1 MNKSIIFVTGL
12 SGAGRSEVMKALEDL
27 DFFCVDNLPLALLSE
42 LSKLSNSS
50 EEPKQRLAVSLD
62 VRGNDFFTGFLST
75 IDNLE
80 NSVLSNTILFL
91 DCADNVL
98 VRRYSETR
106 RRHPIH
112 ESESL
117 LECIAKERTL
127 LSEIRARADYVLDTS
142 SIKTHELRNRIAK
155 LILNR
160 DVSSD
165 IIINVMSFGYKNGVP
180 LDADFM
186 FDVRFLDNP
195 YYKSELRSKTGLDID
210 VADYVFS
217 QTEAED
223 IIENISNL
231 MKRLI
236 PLHSTAGK
244 TSLTIAIGCTGG
256 QHRSVAITEQLSK
269 ILSKKFSSVTA
280 IHRDIKQSHEHKVI

>member
-231 MKRLI
+231 MNRLI

-269 ILSKKFSSVTA
+269 ILYEKFSSVTA
-280 IHRDIKQSHEHKVI
+280 IHRDIK

>member
-27 DFFCVDNLPLALLSE
+27 DFFCVDNLPLALLSD

-80 NSVLSNTILFL
+80 NSALSNTILFL

-142 SIKTHELRNRIAK
+142 SIKTHELRNRIGK

-269 ILSKKFSSVTA
+269 ILSERFSSVTA
-280 IHRDIKQSHEHKVI
+280 IHRDIK

>member
-27 DFFCVDNLPLALLSE
+27 DFFCVDNLPLALLSD

-80 NSVLSNTILFL
+80 NSALSNTILFL

-142 SIKTHELRNRIAK
+142 SIKTHELRNRIGK

-280 IHRDIKQSHEHKVI
+280 IHRDIK

>member
-27 DFFCVDNLPLALLSE
+27 AFFCVDNLPLALLSD

-80 NSVLSNTILFL
+80 NSALSNTILFL

-142 SIKTHELRNRIAK
+142 SIKTHELRNRIGK

-280 IHRDIKQSHEHKVI
+280 IHRDIK

>member
-27 DFFCVDNLPLALLSE
+27 DFFCVDNLPLALLSD

-80 NSVLSNTILFL
+80 NSVQSNTILFL
-91 DCADNVL
+91 DCADDVL

-127 LSEIRARADYVLDTS
+127 LSEIRARANYVLDTS
-142 SIKTHELRNRIAK
+142 SMKTNELRNRIGK
-155 LILNR
+155 LILSR

-186 FDVRFLDNP
+186 FDVRFLNNP
-195 YYKSELRSKTGLDID
+195 YYKTELRSKTGLDND

-217 QTEAED
+217 QAEAED
-223 IIENISNL
+223 VIKNISNS
-231 MKRLI
+231 MGQWI

-256 QHRSVAITEQLSK
+256 QHRSVAITEELSK
-269 ILSKKFSSVTA
+269 ILSIKFSSVTA
-280 IHRDIKQSHEHKVI
+280 IHRDIK

>member
-50 EEPKQRLAVSLD
+50 EEVKQRLAVSLD

-269 ILSKKFSSVTA
+269 ILSKKFNSVTA
-280 IHRDIKQSHEHKVI
+280 IHRDIK

>member
-1 MNKSIIFVTGL
+1 LNKSIIFVTGL

-27 DFFCVDNLPLALLSE
+27 DFFCVDNLPLALLSD

-80 NSVLSNTILFL
+80 NSVQSNTILFL
-91 DCADNVL
+91 DCTDDVL

-127 LSEIRARADYVLDTS
+127 LSEIRARANYVLDTS
-142 SIKTHELRNRIAK
+142 SMKTNELRNRIGK
-155 LILNR
+155 LILSR

-195 YYKSELRSKTGLDID
+195 YYKTELRSKTGLDND

-217 QTEAED
+217 QAEAED
-223 IIENISNL
+223 VIKNISNS
-231 MKRLI
+231 MGQWI

-256 QHRSVAITEQLSK
+256 QHRSVAITEELSK
-269 ILSKKFSSVTA
+269 ILSIKFSSVTA
-280 IHRDIKQSHEHKVI
+280 IHRDIK

>member
-27 DFFCVDNLPLALLSE
+27 DFFCVDNLPLALLSD

-80 NSVLSNTILFL
+80 NSALSNTILFL

-142 SIKTHELRNRIAK
+142 SIKTHELRNRIGK

-160 DVSSD
+160 DVSLD

-280 IHRDIKQSHEHKVI
+280 IHRDIK